1 METQELLDAAS
12 CNMKVVCGK
21 KWDELEETDEP
32 GIRFCSKCKQAIF
45 YTTTSAELRIAAEKQ
60 VCVYIVA
67 DSQADQCQII
77 DHINF
82 PEITRER
89 LRKIEAKA
97 LGRLKGP
104 TMGVP
109 IIR

>member
-1 METQELLDAAS
+1 MESQDLLDAAS
-12 CNMKVVCGK
+12 CKMKVVCGK
-21 KWDELEETDEP
+21 QWDELEKTDEP

-45 YTTTSAELRIAAEKQ
+45 YTTTSAELRIAAEKK
-60 VCVYIVA
+60 VCVYIVSG
-67 DSQADQCQII
+67 SQADQRQLI

-82 PEITRER
+82 PEITREQ

-97 LGRLKGP
+97 LRRLKGP